1 MSFDNAT
8 AVAAA
13 SSPPTERSSGRLT
26 LRGLLAA
33 PFVALWKQWST
44 PDNLL
49 DLRQYSEAELVD
61 MGASPE
67 VLSEAQ
73 ALREFEQSR
82 AHALSLYYW

>member
-1 MSFDNAT
+1 MSDTST

-13 SSPPTERSSGRLT
+13 SPATMESAGAWHA

-33 PFVALWKQWST
+33 PFVALWKSWST
-44 PDNLL
+44 PDTMS

-67 VLSEAQ
+67 MLAEAQ
-73 ALREFEQSR
+73 ALREFEYTR
-82 AHALSLYYW
+82 ANALTLYYW